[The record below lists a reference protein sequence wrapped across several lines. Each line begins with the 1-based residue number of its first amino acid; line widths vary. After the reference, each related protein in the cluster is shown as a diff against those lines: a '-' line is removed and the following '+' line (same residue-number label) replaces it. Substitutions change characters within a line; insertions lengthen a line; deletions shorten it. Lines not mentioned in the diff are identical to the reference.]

1 MDLFQLILNAVVPS
15 SVSEDEIEQPS
26 SYDVSP
32 SHPDRWKA
40 DVNIPPQEAMGAGP
54 TVLYCVVA

>member
-15 SVSEDEIEQPS
+15 SVAEDEIEQPS
-26 SYDVSP
+26 SYD
-32 SHPDRWKA
+32 
-40 DVNIPPQEAMGAGP
+40 EAMGAGP